1 MRHHRRLGILAVA
14 MIVAACSGAGLT
26 STTASLEQ
34 PATTAT
40 VPEPSTTAQTT
51 PTTAAAVTVDP
62 VAFQKA
68 MRDLWT
74 DHVAWTRLFI
84 VSAVAG
90 LPDTEATADRL
101 LRNQA
106 DIGAAVA
113 GFYGEGAGEALTAL
127 LRDHILLAGDL
138 VTAAKGGDQDAI
150 SESST
155 AWYANA
161 DEISAFLAGA
171 NEAWPEETLRDMM
184 HGHLDQTLAEAT
196 AQLTGDYAQSVAE
209 YDHIVTHI
217 LEMADTLSA
226 GIISQFPDRFSSPS
240 MTEQESGLNIAMRDL
255 WTDHVAWTR
264 LFIVSAVAG
273 LPDTEATADRLLR
286 NQADIGAAVAGF
298 YGEGAGEALTALLRD
313 HILLAGDLVT
323 AAKGGDQDA
332 ISESSTA
339 WYANADE
346 ISAFLAGANEAWPEE
361 TLRDMMHGHLDQTL
375 AEATAQLTG
384 DYAQSVAEYDHIV
397 THILEM
403 ADTLS
408 AGIISQFPDRF

>member
-1 MRHHRRLGILAVA
+1 MRHHRLGILAVA
-14 MIVAACSGAGLT
+14 MILAACSGGTGLT
-26 STTASLEQ
+26 STTTSLEQ
-34 PATTAT
+34 PATTSTAA
-40 VPEPSTTAQTT
+40 EPSTTVLATT
-51 PTTAAAVTVDP
+51 TTAAPASVDP
-62 VAFQKA
+62 VAFGRA

-113 GFYGEGAGEALTAL
+113 GFYGDEAGEALTAV
-127 LRDHILLAGDL
+127 LRDHILIAADLVAAAKAGDQ
-138 VTAAKGGDQDAI
+138 AAVE
-150 SESST
+150 ESSA

-171 NEAWPEETLRDMM
+171 NPAWPEATLQEMM
-184 HGHLDQTLAEAT
+184 KGHLDQTLAEAT

-240 MTEQESGLNIAMRDL
+240 MSEEESGLSIAMRDL

-298 YGEGAGEALTALLRD
+298 YGDEAGEALTAVLRD
-313 HILLAGDLVT
+313 HILIAADLVAAAKAGDQ
-323 AAKGGDQDA
+323 AAVE
-332 ISESSTA
+332 ESSAA

-346 ISAFLAGANEAWPEE
+346 ISAFLAGANPAWPEA
-361 TLRDMMHGHLDQTL
+361 TLQEMMKGHLDQTL